1 MALNIYVDLNSLA
14 PRQTSSDPRLNK
26 VLRWTLRD
34 VKAAMGILPNWSR
47 TRGSEL
53 ARPAHHHQRGL
64 TAAAAVAATEEDGV
78 AAAQSAWQ
86 PRDDALRKLF
96 AAGDLQALIDQWGS
110 SSLEELEAF
119 VDAHFEMVWE
129 RAMCWAPA
137 EDEDDDGVV
146 TERGGATVVEEGA
159 ELNEGGRSVAEGRS
173 TLPLLEEIQKD
184 VTEMRQSLDKC
195 WKVMQELLEAHR
207 AGQRPAG
214 GASPQATLD

>member
-1 MALNIYVDLNSLA
+1 M
-14 PRQTSSDPRLNK
+14 
-26 VLRWTLRD
+26 
-34 VKAAMGILPNWSR
+34 
-47 TRGSEL
+47 
-53 ARPAHHHQRGL
+53 
-64 TAAAAVAATEEDGV
+64 
-78 AAAQSAWQ
+78 WQ

-129 RAMCWAPA
+129 QANGWAPP
-137 EDEDDDGVV
+137 EEDDDGVV
-146 TERGGATVVEEGA
+146 TERGGATAVEEEGA
-159 ELNEGGRSVAEGRS
+159 ELNECVAGGRS

-214 GASPQATLD
+214 GASPQATHD